1 MLYDLGKKTNL
12 QYCRYYNYFVFVLL
26 KVNPLL
32 ILPKF
37 VDIDDM
43 IDSTVDSN
51 GYSMVTP
58 PGTGAAS
65 RNNPFPIS
73 SGSVQSSGTHNP
85 NHPIRGES
93 TTTKEDKLEDE
104 EEFVQS
110 SHYEDSSNDNTN
122 DYSLNYGGNLNTS
135 KDSNS
140 NSAQISTSGQVKF
153 SAQNIFIGP

>member
-1 MLYDLGKKTNL
+1 
-12 QYCRYYNYFVFVLL
+12 
-26 KVNPLL
+26 
-32 ILPKF
+32 
-37 VDIDDM
+37 M

-85 NHPIRGES
+85 HHPIRGES
-93 TTTKEDKLEDE
+93 ITKEDKLEDE

-122 DYSLNYGGNLNTS
+122 DYGLNYGGNLNTS

-140 NSAQISTSGQVKF
+140 NSAQISTSGQVKY
-153 SAQNIFIGP
+153 SAQIFFCLNK